1 MVRDGGSVNIV
12 EGLSMNMQWQQYKEL
27 ELVPDSA
34 PEPKSVTPLQFAIL
48 PIAYLWRSLLN
59 ALAREHL
66 YEQRTEYFER
76 CWSADYTEPYTTR
89 QADQF
94 KKLLTL
100 MD

>member
-1 MVRDGGSVNIV
+1 
-12 EGLSMNMQWQQYKEL
+12 MNRQWQHYREL

-34 PEPKSVTPLQFAIL
+34 PEPKVRTPLQLAAF
-48 PIAYLWRSLLN
+48 PIAFLWRSLLN
-59 ALAREHL
+59 ALAREHM

-76 CWSADYTEPYTTR
+76 CWSADYAEPYTTNHN
-89 QADQF
+89 DQF